1 MKLVIQIP
9 CFNEEETLPSVLAAL
24 PDSLPGISEIEV
36 QIVDDG
42 STDRTIEIAERLAV
56 DRVIHIPGRN
66 RRWLGRAFRIGVDE
80 ALRNGADI
88 IVNTDG
94 DNQYPGDRI
103 PDLIAPIL
111 SGQADIVIGNRTPG
125 NWHEFSPVKRFF
137 QRLGNWIISRTV
149 GESVKD
155 AVSGFRAYSR
165 QAALN
170 LNITTNYTYTVDTL
184 LQAYKKGLAIAW
196 IDIVPNPK
204 TRESRLI
211 ASLFEKI
218 RRSGLTIL
226 RIATVYAPF
235 KVFAAIAVF
244 FATPGIIFTSRF
256 LYYYFFVPAERAGHI
271 QSVILGASCLVIA
284 VQMFMLGII
293 AELLSTNRQ
302 IIEQTAAKV
311 REMQML
317 PSDGVQAARRVSL
330 SKSDTTQR

>member
-9 CFNEEETLPSVLAAL
+9 CFNEEQTLPSVLGAL
-24 PDSLPGISEIEV
+24 PDSLHGVSEIEV
-36 QIVDDG
+36 QIIDDG

-56 DRVIHIPGRN
+56 DRIIKIPGKN
-66 RRWLGRAFRIGVDE
+66 RRWLGRAFRVGLEE

-94 DNQYPGDRI
+94 DNQYPPDRI
-103 PDLIAPIL
+103 SDLIAPIL
-111 SGQADIVIGNRTPG
+111 EGQADVVVGNRHPAQ
-125 NWHEFSPVKRFF
+125 WREFSPVKRFF
-137 QRLGNWIISRTV
+137 QWLGNRVVSLAA
-149 GESVKD
+149 GEHVPD

-165 QAALN
+165 HAALN

-184 LQAYKKGLAIAW
+184 LQAYKKGLAVEW
-196 IDIVPNPK
+196 IEITPNSK

-211 ASLFEKI
+211 TSLFDKI
-218 RRSGLTIL
+218 RKSGLTIL

-235 KVFAAIAVF
+235 KIFAAIAIL
-244 FATPGIIFTSRF
+244 FATPGIVFTSRF
-256 LYYYFFVPAERAGHI
+256 FYYYFYVPTERAGHI

-311 REMQML
+311 RELQMGAHKSTHA
-317 PSDGVQAARRVSL
+317 PVVPTRRPPHGRL
-330 SKSDTTQR
+330 